1 VRDGR
6 VPSYDCRHV
15 RVQRV
20 GRKGRGRI
28 AVVNLQSEQHVNVVV
43 RIIRMRKNLFAF

>member
-1 VRDGR
+1 
-6 VPSYDCRHV
+6 
-15 RVQRV
+15 VQRV

-43 RIIRMRKNLFAF
+43 VRIIRMRKNLFAF